1 MVVVRKRPFKAK
13 LIAEKTFENA
23 NLHTNNIEQPSVDV
37 LQKLRDDFMTFV
49 NVVIGAD
56 GMPIPGAVSLE
67 ELNEEE
73 LNNLM
78 AKVKKPEKKK
88 DDDENKLASANRG
101 AELVRRLK
109 RIISLPLPVQFES
122 IPSASFILRALDRI
136 FRAYVRGNALPGQLA
151 GGHTVDL
158 DGKTLS
164 FRTFILHGPYMS
176 WRGFLSF
183 LYDFAVAKPP
193 LPHTRSGKNYLHA
206 MYGSQHGSSN
216 KKGEGSAG
224 GGGVALPN
232 GVDPPLELKEA
243 GVIFIEASHS
253 ATPALVMNKY
263 LKLYGEIAE
272 GLDYDPWG
280 LVIDWANDRS
290 SNEWYLTAGLN
301 FMQFMDCLG
310 VSLNYSVVCDY

>member
-1 MVVVRKRPFKAK
+1 MCKSLVVIRKRPFKAK

-23 NLHTNNIEQPSVDV
+23 NLHTNNIEPLSIEV
-37 LQKLRDDFMTFV
+37 LQKLRNDFMTFV
-49 NVVIGAD
+49 NVVIGPD
-56 GMPIPGAVSLE
+56 GQPVPGAVAPE

-78 AKVKKPEKKK
+78 AKVKKPEKKASS
-88 DDDENKLASANRG
+88 DGDGKLLNSNRG

-136 FRAYVRGNALPGQLA
+136 FRAYVRGNALPGQLT
-151 GGHTVDL
+151 GGHQVDL

-206 MYGSQHGSSN
+206 MHGSSHHHAAVGRKN
-216 KKGEGSAG
+216 DPGAG
-224 GGGVALPN
+224 TAN

-272 GLDYDPWG
+272 NLDYDPWG
-280 LVIDWANDRS
+280 VVIDWANDRS
-290 SNEWYLTAGLN
+290 SNEWYISAGLN
-301 FMQFMDCLG
+301 FMQFVDCLG
-310 VSLNYSVVCDY
+310 VRLLVCW